1 MSRPPEVP
9 ESLPVVRVT
18 PEMAQEY
25 LATRD
30 PDYERQLRR
39 GRVEGMARDM
49 KDDKFR
55 FIGDPIRFAI
65 VGGNLEDGQHRLSA
79 VVLSGVPQYFP
90 VVNIPADARHVI
102 DTGAKRTIADM
113 LKKMGIGHGVRGRI
127 MSAIAYK
134 VNAWELG
141 FVGSRGVFRPTADES
156 ITYIQRNES
165 NLVAATEVG
174 TQVTSYQLPVSASS
188 IGSMWYLTHR
198 VNSEDADTFWITQVI
213 KGSLIMEGDPA
224 YALRDRILKDSRA
237 GRRLP
242 PIDAMLYGA
251 VAWNHYRQ
259 GNQVQRLQAPRG
271 GFSNRPLT
279 LR

>member
-9 ESLPVVRVT
+9 ENIPVVLVT

-30 PDYERQLRR
+30 PDYERQLRQ

-49 KDDKFR
+49 KDGKFK

-65 VGGNLEDGQHRLSA
+65 VGHNLEDGQHRLSA
-79 VVLSGVPQYFP
+79 VVESGVPQYFP

-113 LKKMGIGHGVRGRI
+113 LRKMGIGHGVRGRI

-134 VNAWELG
+134 GMAWELG
-141 FVGSRGVFRPTADES
+141 FVGSRGVFRPTADEM
-156 ITYIQRNES
+156 ITYIRRNEAE
-165 NLVAATEVG
+165 LIAATEIG
-174 TQVTSYQLPVSASS
+174 NMVTGHQLPVSASS
-188 IGSMWYLTHR
+188 IGTMWYLTR
-198 VNSEDADTFWITQVI
+198 RISAGDADSFWVTQVI
-213 KGSLIMEGDPA
+213 KGNLLIEGDPA
-224 YALRDRILKDSRA
+224 SALRHRFLKDNRA
-237 GRRLP
+237 GRRTP
-242 PIDAMLYGA
+242 PIDVMLYGA
-251 VAWNHYRQ
+251 IAWNHYRL
-259 GNQVQRLQAPRG
+259 GTRVSRLQGPKG
-271 GFSNRPLT
+271 GFTNRALT